1 MTHERLTVTESAGTV
16 DICVDPGIQG
26 NIERI
31 LVVGLQANNGEASEF
46 FHQNSHHN
54 NLVIFV
60 GIAEDFTKPA
70 LLIVAFTTQTTPQCV
85 TFDILDDDLLEG
97 DHDFTVEIIDVGDAV
112 LDSRSSSTII
122 TIVDD
127 ESE

>member
-1 MTHERLTVTESAGTV
+1 M
-16 DICVDPGIQG
+16 
-26 NIERI
+26 
-31 LVVGLQANNGEASEF
+31 F
-46 FHQNSHHN
+46 
-54 NLVIFV
+54 IFV
-60 GIAEDFTKPA
+60 GIEEDFTKPA
-70 LLIVAFTTQTTPQCV
+70 LLIVAFTTQTTPQCA

-97 DHDFTVEIIDVGDAV
+97 DHAFTVEIIDAGDAV